1 MAIEVRDVD
10 MEIGMASQRSCFFAY
25 FDILGFK
32 NLVKRTTFEQ
42 LKCIVDDFTVGF
54 AKAVD
59 ESRSIKVNTG
69 MVATRI
75 KLGENIKV
83 RIVSDSIYVWTEND
97 DRLKQFDD
105 LLHIVNAMLVSGLE
119 QGMPLRGVVTYGE
132 LFSGE
137 VKMPE
142 DTPIDFSFDNGSAV
156 YGRALVEAYELEG
169 QMDWSGAILTPKA
182 WAKVVG
188 EFERPEGA
196 GRIMRTC
203 SVKSAE
209 DLFNHFPYL
218 LWYDVPFK
226 NGKRKAIAF
235 NWNYRP
241 RLAVSMEDIYMA
253 FVERGSI
260 DDAAVALK
268 LLETSRFFEYTKP
281 FVGPCGKDLVGA
293 MPTPDPF
300 YAMSDLQ
307 NN

>member
-1 MAIEVRDVD
+1 MAIGVGEEDKEVGSAR
-10 MEIGMASQRSCFFAY
+10 QKFCFFAY
-25 FDILGFK
+25 LDILGFK

-42 LKCIVDDFTVGF
+42 LKGIVDDFTVGF

-59 ESRSIKVNTG
+59 ESRSIETNKG
-69 MVATRI
+69 KIDARI
-75 KLGENIKV
+75 KLGESIKV
-83 RIVSDSIYVWTEND
+83 RIVSDSIYVWTENE
-97 DRLKQFDD
+97 DRLKQFED
-105 LLHIVNAMLVSGLE
+105 LLHIVNAMLASGFV
-119 QGMPLRGVVTYGE
+119 QGLPLRGVVTYGE

-142 DTPIDFSFDNGSAV
+142 DIPFDFSFGNGSAV
-156 YGRALVEAYELEG
+156 YGRAVVEAYELEG
-169 QMDWSGAILTPKA
+169 QMEWSGAILTPRA

-188 EFERPEGA
+188 EFESSEGA
-196 GRIMRTC
+196 GRIMRAC
-203 SVKSAE
+203 SVKCAN

-268 LLETSRFFEYTKP
+268 HLETSRFFEYTKP
-281 FVGPCGKDLVGA
+281 FAGPCNKDLVRA